1 MFFPHAVFLGM
12 PIGGDMRRWTVSQG
26 DGISWCFS
34 ICLVVI
40 STGVG
45 ARPLPE
51 DPLQRRCWLQHTGER
66 TAPSLIPDPTPVT
79 FSNLANGYA
88 VRSPFWVEFGIQGMG
103 VMPAGNKKEKT
114 GHHHLLIDTPL
125 PPGVSDPIPFSE
137 THRHFGK
144 GQTGTVLELP
154 PGQHTLRLLFADY
167 AHRPYFV
174 FSPEIKVNVG
184 GKRDATP
191 APQINAAQFEAT
203 CRAWY
208 QDEMTTPPRP
218 GKAVYVKNIR
228 DGEVLGSPFL
238 VKLGVI
244 GFGVA
249 PAGSVVKD
257 AGYFVL
263 NVSRNGIPVTSVSL
277 KNGETEA
284 VLDLASGDYD
294 LAVEFL
300 GVDGGRLLK
309 EELPIAVV
317 RKSQKRR

>member
-1 MFFPHAVFLGM
+1 M
-12 PIGGDMRRWTVSQG
+12 
-26 DGISWCFS
+26 
-34 ICLVVI
+34 
-40 STGVG
+40 
-45 ARPLPE
+45 
-51 DPLQRRCWLQHTGER
+51 
-66 TAPSLIPDPTPVT
+66 T

-125 PPGVSDPIPFSE
+125 PPGVSDPLPFSE

-191 APQINAAQFEAT
+191 APQINAAQFDAT

-238 VKLGVI
+238 VKLGVM